1 MDIQTSKIELA
12 KVILDIENH
21 WLIEE
26 IISLI
31 QSKDVLSQNQKDA
44 MGEALY
50 ALQNEE
56 GIPHHIVAEETKIRY
71 SKYFQ

>member
-1 MDIQTSKIELA
+1 M
-12 KVILDIENH
+12 
-21 WLIEE
+21 
-26 IISLI
+26 I
-31 QSKDVLSQNQKDA
+31 QSKDVLTQNQKDA
-44 MGEALY
+44 IDEALY